1 MAVLSTVQF
10 AHPDGALLHTLREL
24 PETNVR
30 VLREASTDPEHLASV
45 FMFEG
50 SSLERIKTALS
61 ADPSVAVTHPMPNYQ
76 GTHVFGIEFS
86 PDTEL
91 LAPAVTEQQG
101 FSLEAR
107 RTDPESG
114 MHGWWERWL
123 FAQRDGLNAVWEHA
137 RAENFQFDVLSIN
150 EFHPDGSIA
159 TGALT
164 EEQRDTLLF
173 AHEQGYF
180 EEPRETSLEELAD
193 EMDLS
198 STAVGGRIR
207 RGVNALVEAT
217 VVEESTRPGE
227 HEP

>member
-10 AHPDGALLHTLREL
+10 AHPDGALVYTLEEL
-24 PETNVR
+24 PSVNVR
-30 VLREASTDPEHLASV
+30 VLREASTDPEHDASV
-45 FMFEG
+45 FMFRG
-50 SSLERIKTALS
+50 STLEELESVLS
-61 ADPSVAVTHPMPNYQ
+61 SDPCVAETHPMPNYQ
-76 GTHVFGIEFS
+76 GMDVFGIQFS

-91 LAPAVTEQQG
+91 LAPVVTEQQG

-123 FAQRDGLNAVWEHA
+123 FAQRDGLNRVWEYA
-137 RAENFQFDVLSIN
+137 RDAGFQFDVLSIN
-150 EFHPDGSIA
+150 EFRPEGSAA

-164 EEQRDTLLF
+164 EEQRETLLF
-173 AHEQGYF
+173 AYDRGYF
-180 EEPRETSLEELAD
+180 KEPRETSLEELAG
-193 EMDLS
+193 EMSLS

-217 VVEESTRPGE
+217 VVQESERPRRDE
-227 HEP
+227 T